1 MTLSAS
7 LPAPALWLSLGW
19 KMNNAGCALTES
31 AHFGAAADFFVL
43 IFITI
48 LILFLGSRLFSRIES

>member
-1 MTLSAS
+1 
-7 LPAPALWLSLGW
+7 
-19 KMNNAGCALTES
+19 MNNAGCALTES